1 MTNNTTTAQMPE
13 WFATW
18 FGAKFNTAV
27 PEALA
32 QYLAD
37 HPNGLW
43 SQAGSLWK
51 AEAIIDAT
59 EERDLQEKGVAMIGE
74 TAFEGIF
81 LLRARDG
88 RVFAVDKL
96 DYAEVDAW
104 FSDLESCLCLLDFE
118 EAPPSAG

>member
-1 MTNNTTTAQMPE
+1 MPE

-18 FGAKFNTAV
+18 FTSKFNLPV
-27 PEALA
+27 PETLA
-32 QYLAD
+32 GYLSG

-51 AEAIIDAT
+51 AEEIIDAT
-59 EERDLQEKGVAMIGE
+59 EERDLQEKGVCMIGT

-88 RVFAVDKL
+88 KVFVVDRF
-96 DYAEVDAW
+96 DHSDVDAS
-104 FSDLESCLCLLDFE
+104 FSDIDACICLIDFE
-118 EAPPSAG
+118 EASPSAG

>member
-1 MTNNTTTAQMPE
+1 MTNNPTPAVMPE

-18 FGAKFNTAV
+18 FAAKFNLPV
-27 PEALA
+27 PDGLA
-32 QYLAD
+32 QYLAS

-59 EERDLQEKGVAMIGE
+59 EERDLQENGVCMIGE
-74 TAFEGIF
+74 TAFAGIF

-88 RVFAVDKL
+88 RVFAVDKF
-96 DYAEVDAW
+96 DHREVDAW
-104 FSDLESCLCLLDFE
+104 FNDLDSCTSMLDFE